1 MFRFTVKLLKDER
14 GVTAI
19 KVVFF
24 AILITIA
31 AIVAMDVLRTSLK
44 DLF

>member
-1 MFRFTVKLLKDER
+1 MISFFSKLFKDER

-31 AIVAMDVLRTSLK
+31 AIVVMNVLSTSLE